1 LDFSVIFGPL
11 IGPIIIPIASHINDQ
26 KPGLNHLL
34 PTQYCYNRNSSSSL
48 LSSSKH
54 HHGTVQ
60 AVSRSF
66 YNHKIGGFSL
76 VVFCFFLS
84 IASIVAL
91 TFFAPACCAPAPW
104 WRGGG
109 HLVYAGTK
117 RSKML
122 PMTAE
127 VQPFYRRL
135 VASFMSANSSNLASA
150 LDTLAVL
157 TAAGAAVA
165 AEESQNVGTEETSII
180 DASHQKVQAVARLH
194 PSWFKG
200 KGAEAELKETALVA
214 DPRLVTFKG
223 QKIIFMGYLLKY
235 GKALFK
241 NDWKKRF
248 FVLTPD
254 FLCKFSSRDDYM
266 DGKNADTTID
276 LHECTVVTAEQ
287 ETSQPFSFKITCP
300 RFKASESTSV
310 MPGFVLLA
318 AENAWELGA
327 FHPVSFLSYSFH

>member
-1 LDFSVIFGPL
+1 
-11 IGPIIIPIASHINDQ
+11 
-26 KPGLNHLL
+26 
-34 PTQYCYNRNSSSSL
+34 
-48 LSSSKH
+48 
-54 HHGTVQ
+54 
-60 AVSRSF
+60 
-66 YNHKIGGFSL
+66 
-76 VVFCFFLS
+76 
-84 IASIVAL
+84 
-91 TFFAPACCAPAPW
+91 
-104 WRGGG
+104 
-109 HLVYAGTK
+109 
-117 RSKML
+117 
-122 PMTAE
+122 
-127 VQPFYRRL
+127 
-135 VASFMSANSSNLASA
+135 MSANGSNLASA
-150 LDTLAVL
+150 LDTLTVL
-157 TAAGAAVA
+157 SAAGAAVA
-165 AEESQNVGTEETSII
+165 AEESQNVGAEETANI

-287 ETSQPFSFKITCP
+287 ETSQPFSFKIICP
-300 RFKASESTSV
+300 RFKSSESSSKSSESSSV

-327 FHPVSFLSYSFH
+327 FHPVSFLSYPFSLTHL